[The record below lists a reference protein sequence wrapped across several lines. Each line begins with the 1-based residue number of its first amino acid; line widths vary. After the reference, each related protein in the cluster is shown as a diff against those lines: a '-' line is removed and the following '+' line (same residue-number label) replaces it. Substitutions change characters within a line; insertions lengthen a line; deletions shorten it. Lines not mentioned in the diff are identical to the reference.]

1 MRGHTL
7 SNSFNVVGI
16 LTFNLFVN
24 LDPKLEQ
31 QSISGVRG
39 SGGTKAVKAKFPR
52 RAARHFPTLFVG
64 APHVTPGQE
73 GASARASNTDSQLDA
88 VIAD

>member
-24 LDPKLEQ
+24 LESNFEQ